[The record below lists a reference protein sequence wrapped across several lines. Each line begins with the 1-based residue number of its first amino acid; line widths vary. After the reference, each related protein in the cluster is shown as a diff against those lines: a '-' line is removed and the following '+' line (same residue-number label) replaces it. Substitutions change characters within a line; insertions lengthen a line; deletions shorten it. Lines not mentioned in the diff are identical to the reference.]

1 MQGRAPM
8 TETKL
13 YVALALVFLLISGLV
28 WVALN
33 FWSRHFSSEARALSG
48 RLQDIVNV
56 RRGQQ
61 PKALSKTR
69 LALQAPWLRWVLR
82 YAPGVQTLTWLI
94 RRSGSQL
101 SLVQVMAL
109 CAGLGLATASLIFW
123 GLGGPW
129 WISGLSGCVAWAL
142 PWLWL
147 LHREKKR
154 RLRFEDQL
162 PEALDFMTR
171 ALRAGYGLSIAMGMV
186 SDELPDP
193 VGGEF
198 KTTFDQINL
207 GVSFG
212 DAMAEMADRIN
223 SSDLNF
229 LVIALRIQRKTGGNL
244 TELLTS
250 LSKTV
255 RERIKLKGK
264 VRVLASEGKLSGLL
278 IGALPFVLGGILSA
292 VNPVYMATL
301 WNTGA
306 GRTLVLVCLVM
317 MALGAA
323 WMWKIVEIKV

>member
-1 MQGRAPM
+1 M
-8 TETKL
+8 TETRL
-13 YVALALVFLLISGLV
+13 YVALALAFLLISGLA
-28 WVALN
+28 WLALS
-33 FWSRHFSSEARALSG
+33 FWSRRLSPEARALSG
-48 RLQDIVNV
+48 RLQGIVNM

-61 PKALSKTR
+61 IKALSKSGQ
-69 LALQAPWLRWVLR
+69 ALQAPWLRWVLR
-82 YAPGVQTLTWLI
+82 HAPGVQRLAWLI
-94 RRSGSQL
+94 RRSGSRL
-101 SLVQVMAL
+101 TLLQVMAL
-109 CAGLGLATASLIFW
+109 CAALGLSTSGLLFW
-123 GLGGPW
+123 GPGAPW
-129 WISGLSGCVAWAL
+129 WICGLSGAAAWSL

-186 SDELPDP
+186 SDELPEP
-193 VGGEF
+193 IGGEF

-212 DAMAEMADRIN
+212 DAMAEMAERIN

-244 TELLTS
+244 TELLNS

-255 RERIKLKGK
+255 RDRIKLKGK

-278 IGALPFVLGGILSA
+278 IGALPFVLCGILSV
-292 VNPVYMATL
+292 VNPMYMSTL
-301 WNTGA
+301 WNTEA